1 MNNAGMKAELR
12 RLNMKP
18 VKTSDDSPNRSTIE
32 RFFSGLSEY
41 IFQSKLGVVD
51 VQLIDY
57 LSDMMLRFIRID
69 SLNRVRRSN
78 GRPATELFQ
87 MLSEAEKRIGLAKR
101 DVHRHIGDVTLFWS
115 GMYPERLRRLKPERS
130 RDGFLDYCKQG
141 KRAYAIAAEI
151 EGDENR
157 PSSDLL
163 HQLSNEF
170 EMCAYGLREVRREWE
185 RGPSD
190 GGPLLI
196 S

>member
-1 MNNAGMKAELR
+1 MEAYLR

-18 VKTSDDSPNRSTIE
+18 EKTSEDSPNRSTIE

-57 LSDMMLRFIRID
+57 ISDMMLRFVRID
-69 SLNRVRRSN
+69 SINRVRRSN

-87 MLSEAEKRIGLAKR
+87 MLGEAEKRIGLAKR

-115 GMYPERLRRLKPERS
+115 GMYPERLRRLRPDRS
-130 RDGFLDYCKQG
+130 PDGFLDYCRQG
-141 KRAYAIAAEI
+141 KRANAIAAEI
-151 EGDENR
+151 QGDENR

-190 GGPLLI
+190 GGPLLL

>member
-1 MNNAGMKAELR
+1 MNNASMEAELR

-18 VKTSDDSPNRSTIE
+18 EKTSDDSPNRSTID

-41 IFQSKLGVVD
+41 IFQSKLGVAD

-57 LSDMMLRFIRID
+57 LSDMMLRFIRIE

-115 GMYPERLRRLKPERS
+115 GMYPERLRRLRPERS
-130 RDGFLDYCKQG
+130 PDGFLDYCKQG

-151 EGDENR
+151 EGDANR

-163 HQLSNEF
+163 HQLSSEF

>member
-1 MNNAGMKAELR
+1 
-12 RLNMKP
+12 MKP
-18 VKTSDDSPNRSTIE
+18 EKSSDNSPNRSTIE

-57 LSDMMLRFIRID
+57 ISDMLLRFVRMD
-69 SLNRVRRSN
+69 TVHRVRRNN
-78 GRPATELFQ
+78 GRPATELVQ
-87 MLSEAEKRIGLAKR
+87 MMVEAEKRIGLAKR
-101 DVHRHIGDVTLFWS
+101 DVHRHIGDVSLFWS

-130 RDGFLDYCKQG
+130 PDGFLDVCKQG
-141 KRAYAIAAEI
+141 KKAYAMAAEI
-151 EGDENR
+151 KGDENR

-163 HQLSNEF
+163 HQLSSEF

-185 RGPSD
+185 RGSSE
-190 GGPLLI
+190 GGPLLL

>member
-1 MNNAGMKAELR
+1 MEAYLR

-18 VKTSDDSPNRSTIE
+18 EKSSDNSPNRSTIE

-57 LSDMMLRFIRID
+57 ISDMLLRFVRMD
-69 SLNRVRRSN
+69 TVHRVRRNN
-78 GRPATELFQ
+78 GRPATELVQ
-87 MLSEAEKRIGLAKR
+87 MMVEAEKRIGLAKR
-101 DVHRHIGDVTLFWS
+101 DVHRHIGDVSLFWS

-130 RDGFLDYCKQG
+130 PDGFLDFCKQG
-141 KRAYAIAAEI
+141 KKAYAMAAEI
-151 EGDENR
+151 KGDENR

-163 HQLSNEF
+163 HQLSSEF

-185 RGPSD
+185 RGSSE
-190 GGPLLI
+190 GGPLLL

>member
-1 MNNAGMKAELR
+1 
-12 RLNMKP
+12 MKP
-18 VKTSDDSPNRSTIE
+18 EKTSDDSPNRSTIE

-57 LSDMMLRFIRID
+57 ISDMMLRFVRID
-69 SLNRVRRSN
+69 SINKVRRSN

-87 MLSEAEKRIGLAKR
+87 MLGEAEKRIGLAKR
-101 DVHRHIGDVTLFWS
+101 DVHRHIRDVTLFWS
-115 GMYPERLRRLKPERS
+115 GMYPERLRRLRPDHS
-130 RDGFLDYCKQG
+130 PDGFLDYCKQG

-151 EGDENR
+151 QGDDNR

-163 HQLSNEF
+163 HQLSNDF

-190 GGPLLI
+190 GGPLLL

>member
-1 MNNAGMKAELR
+1 
-12 RLNMKP
+12 
-18 VKTSDDSPNRSTIE
+18 
-32 RFFSGLSEY
+32 
-41 IFQSKLGVVD
+41 
-51 VQLIDY
+51 
-57 LSDMMLRFIRID
+57 MMLRFIRID

-115 GMYPERLRRLKPERS
+115 GMYPERLRRLRPERS
-130 RDGFLDYCKQG
+130 PDGFLDYCEQG

-151 EGDENR
+151 EGDANR

-163 HQLSNEF
+163 HQLSSEF
-170 EMCAYGLREVRREWE
+170 EMCAYGLHEVRREWE

>member
-1 MNNAGMKAELR
+1 MEAYLR

-18 VKTSDDSPNRSTIE
+18 EKTSEDSPNRSTIE

-57 LSDMMLRFIRID
+57 ISDMMLRFVRID
-69 SLNRVRRSN
+69 SINRLRRSN

-87 MLSEAEKRIGLAKR
+87 MLGEAEKRIGLAKR

-115 GMYPERLRRLKPERS
+115 GMYPERLRRLRPDRS
-130 RDGFLDYCKQG
+130 PDGFLDYCRQG

-151 EGDENR
+151 QGDENR

-190 GGPLLI
+190 GGPLLL

>member
-1 MNNAGMKAELR
+1 MEAELR

-18 VKTSDDSPNRSTIE
+18 EKTSDNSPNRSTIE

-41 IFQSKLGVVD
+41 IFQSKLGVAD

-57 LSDMMLRFIRID
+57 LSDMMLRFIRLD

-87 MLSEAEKRIGLAKR
+87 MLSEAEKRMGLAKR

-115 GMYPERLRRLKPERS
+115 GMYPERLRRLKSSHSP
-130 RDGFLDYCKQG
+130 DGFLDYCKQG

-163 HQLSNEF
+163 HQLSIEF

-190 GGPLLI
+190 GGPLLL